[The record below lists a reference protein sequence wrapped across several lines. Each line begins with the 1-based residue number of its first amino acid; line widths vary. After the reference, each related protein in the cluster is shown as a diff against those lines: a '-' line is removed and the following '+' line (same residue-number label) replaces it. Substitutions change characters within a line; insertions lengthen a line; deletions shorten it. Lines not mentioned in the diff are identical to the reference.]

1 MMNISVMTVS
11 FPLDGETLKEVK
23 LLCEE
28 ATVQDYRVYETIMNV
43 PMASSFENKG
53 FMVLAYED
61 DKDLL
66 VGAASAIDLMG
77 LHTYEW
83 SLVVTPAY
91 RQKGIGTALVEG
103 IQVGLKERG
112 AEGQLAVVIDGS
124 PYGHT
129 FIENKGFTYSFSETT
144 LETKAEP
151 VTLRGDINIQAYNG
165 EQAELITIYCEAF
178 GDLPEESEELIAFN
192 TSTNGR
198 ELWIAYRDGAVVGTV
213 TTAKENEIQWVT
225 ALAVHPNCEGQGI
238 GTALLSFS
246 KDYASKVG
254 AAFVMLDVEVDNKKA
269 LSVYEKAGFMKA
281 QQIDYYVKK

>member
-103 IQVGLKERG
+103 IQVGLEERG
-112 AEGQLAVVIDGS
+112 AEGQLAVIIDGS

-129 FIENKGFTYSFSETT
+129 FIENKGFTYSFSEAT
-144 LETKAEP
+144 LETKAEA
-151 VTLRGDINIQAYNG
+151 VTLQKDINIQPYNG
-165 EQAELITIYCEAF
+165 EQAELITIYSEAF

-192 TSTNGR
+192 TSKNGR
-198 ELWIAYRDGAVVGTV
+198 KLWIAYRDGAVVGTV

-281 QQIDYYVKK
+281 QQIDYYVKQ

>member
-61 DKDLL
+61 EKDLL

-151 VTLRGDINIQAYNG
+151 VTLRSDINIQSYNG

-198 ELWIAYRDGAVVGTV
+198 ELWVAYRDGAVVGTV

-281 QQIDYYVKK
+281 QQIDYYVKQ

>member
-1 MMNISVMTVS
+1 MNISVMTVS

-151 VTLRGDINIQAYNG
+151 VTLRSDINIQAYNG

-269 LSVYEKAGFMKA
+269 LAVYEKAGFMKA
-281 QQIDYYVKK
+281 QQIDYYVKQ

>member
-1 MMNISVMTVS
+1 MNISVMTVS

-23 LLCEE
+23 FLCEE

-43 PMASSFENKG
+43 PMASSFETKG

-103 IQVGLKERG
+103 IQVGLEERG
-112 AEGQLAVVIDGS
+112 AEGQLAVIIDGS

-129 FIENKGFTYSFSETT
+129 FIENKGFTYSFSEAT
-144 LETKAEP
+144 LETKAEA
-151 VTLRGDINIQAYNG
+151 VTLQKDINIQPYNG
-165 EQAELITIYCEAF
+165 EQAELITIYSEAF
-178 GDLPEESEELIAFN
+178 GDLPEESEKLIAFN
-192 TSTNGR
+192 TSKNGR
-198 ELWIAYRDGAVVGTV
+198 KLWIAYRDGAVVGTV

-281 QQIDYYVKK
+281 QQIDYYVKQ

>member
-1 MMNISVMTVS
+1 MNISVMTVS

-124 PYGHT
+124 PFGHT

-151 VTLRGDINIQAYNG
+151 VTLRSDINIQSYNG

-198 ELWIAYRDGAVVGTV
+198 ELWVAYRDGAVVGTV

-281 QQIDYYVKK
+281 QQIDYYVKQ

>member
-1 MMNISVMTVS
+1 MNISVMTVS

-151 VTLRGDINIQAYNG
+151 VTLRSDINIQAYNG

-198 ELWIAYRDGAVVGTV
+198 ELWVAYRDGAVVGTV

-281 QQIDYYVKK
+281 QQIDYYVKQ

>member
-1 MMNISVMTVS
+1 MNISVMTVS

-124 PYGHT
+124 PYGHI

-151 VTLRGDINIQAYNG
+151 VTLRSDINIQSYNG

-198 ELWIAYRDGAVVGTV
+198 ELWVAYRDGAVVGTV

-281 QQIDYYVKK
+281 QQIDYYVKQ

>member
-1 MMNISVMTVS
+1 MNISVMTVS

-23 LLCEE
+23 FLCEE

-43 PMASSFENKG
+43 PMASSFETKG

-124 PYGHT
+124 PYGHI

-151 VTLRGDINIQAYNG
+151 VTLRSDINIQAYNG

-198 ELWIAYRDGAVVGTV
+198 ELWVAYRDGAVVGTV

-281 QQIDYYVKK
+281 QQIDYYVKQ

>member
-1 MMNISVMTVS
+1 MNISVMRVS

-28 ATVQDYRVYETIMNV
+28 ATVHDYRVYETIMNV
-43 PMASSFENKG
+43 PMASSFESKG

-66 VGAASAIDLMG
+66 VGAASAIDLIG

-91 RQKGIGTALVEG
+91 RQKGIGTALVES
-103 IQVGLKERG
+103 IQVGLEERG

-124 PYGHT
+124 PFGHT
-129 FIENKGFTYSFSETT
+129 FIEQKGFAYSFSEAT

-151 VTLRGDINIQAYNG
+151 VALQNDINIQPYDG
-165 EQAELITIYCEAF
+165 EEAELISIYGEAF
-178 GDLPEESEELIAFN
+178 GDLPEESKELIAFN
-192 TSTNGR
+192 TTTNGR
-198 ELWIAYRDGAVVGTV
+198 KLWVAYRDGDMVGTV

-225 ALAVHPNCEGQGI
+225 ALAVHPNYEGQGI

-254 AAFVMLDVEVDNKKA
+254 AKFVMLDVEIDNKKA

-281 QQIDYYVKK
+281 QQIDYYVKQ

>member
-1 MMNISVMTVS
+1 MNISVMTVS

-28 ATVQDYRVYETIMNV
+28 ATIHDYRVYETIMSV
-43 PMASSFENKG
+43 PMASSFESKG

-61 DKDLL
+61 EQDLL
-66 VGAASAIDLMG
+66 VGSASAIDLMG

-91 RQKGIGTALVEG
+91 RQKGIGAALVEG
-103 IQVGLKERG
+103 IQAGLADRG

-124 PYGHT
+124 PYGHA
-129 FIENKGFTYSFSETT
+129 FIENKGYAYSFSEAT

-151 VTLRGDINIQAYNG
+151 VELQTDISIQPYAG
-165 EQAELITIYCEAF
+165 EQGELIAIYSEAF
-178 GDLPEESEELIAFN
+178 GDLPEESEELITFN

-198 ELWIAYRDGAVVGTV
+198 KLWVAYRDGLVVGTV
-213 TTAKENEIQWVT
+213 TTAQENEIQWVT
-225 ALAVHPNCEGQGI
+225 ALAVHPNCEGQGV

-254 AAFVMLDVEVDNKKA
+254 AKFVMLDVEIDNKKA

-281 QQIDYYVKK
+281 QQIDYYVKQ

>member
-1 MMNISVMTVS
+1 MNISVMTVS

-103 IQVGLKERG
+103 IQVGLKRKR

-129 FIENKGFTYSFSETT
+129 FIENKGFTYSFQ
-144 LETKAEP
+144 KRP
-151 VTLRGDINIQAYNG
+151 
-165 EQAELITIYCEAF
+165 
-178 GDLPEESEELIAFN
+178 
-192 TSTNGR
+192 
-198 ELWIAYRDGAVVGTV
+198 
-213 TTAKENEIQWVT
+213 
-225 ALAVHPNCEGQGI
+225 
-238 GTALLSFS
+238 
-246 KDYASKVG
+246 
-254 AAFVMLDVEVDNKKA
+254 
-269 LSVYEKAGFMKA
+269 
-281 QQIDYYVKK
+281 

>member
-1 MMNISVMTVS
+1 MNISVMTVS

-61 DKDLL
+61 NKDLL

-151 VTLRGDINIQAYNG
+151 VTLRSDINIQAYNG

-198 ELWIAYRDGAVVGTV
+198 ELWVAYRDGAVVGTV

-254 AAFVMLDVEVDNKKA
+254 ATFVMLDVEVDNKKA

-281 QQIDYYVKK
+281 QQIDYYVKQ

>member
-1 MMNISVMTVS
+1 MNISVMTVS

-61 DKDLL
+61 EKDLL

-151 VTLRGDINIQAYNG
+151 VTLRSDINIQAYNG

-254 AAFVMLDVEVDNKKA
+254 ATFVMLDVEVDNKKA

-281 QQIDYYVKK
+281 QQIDYYVKQ

>member
-1 MMNISVMTVS
+1 MNISMMTVS

-151 VTLRGDINIQAYNG
+151 VALRGDINIQAYNG

-281 QQIDYYVKK
+281 QQIDYYVKQ

>member
-1 MMNISVMTVS
+1 MNISVMTVS

-151 VTLRGDINIQAYNG
+151 VTLRGDINIEAYNG

-198 ELWIAYRDGAVVGTV
+198 ELWIAYRDGVVVGTV

-281 QQIDYYVKK
+281 QQIDYYVKQ

>member
-1 MMNISVMTVS
+1 MNISVMTVS

-151 VTLRGDINIQAYNG
+151 VTLRSDINIQAYNG

-178 GDLPEESEELIAFN
+178 GDLPKESEELIAFN

-198 ELWIAYRDGAVVGTV
+198 ELWVAYRDGAVVGTV

-281 QQIDYYVKK
+281 QQIDYYVKQ

>member
-1 MMNISVMTVS
+1 MNISVITVS
-11 FPLDGETLKEVK
+11 FPLDGETLNELKI
-23 LLCEE
+23 LCEE
-28 ATVQDYRVYETIMNV
+28 ATLNDYRVYETIMNI
-43 PMASSFENKG
+43 PSAGSFESKG

-61 DKDLL
+61 DHDVL

-91 RQKGIGTALVEG
+91 RQKGIGTALVKVL
-103 IQVGLKERG
+103 QAGLEERG

-129 FIENKGFTYSFSETT
+129 FIEKFGYSYSFSEAT

-151 VTLRGDINIQAYNG
+151 VELRDDIQIAPYAG
-165 EQAELITIYCEAF
+165 EQTELIAIYSDAF
-178 GDLPEESEELIAFN
+178 GDLPSESEELIAFN
-192 TSTNGR
+192 TSTHGR
-198 ELWIAYRDGAVVGTV
+198 KLWVAHKDDHVVGTV
-213 TTAKENEIQWVT
+213 TTAEENEIQWVT
-225 ALAVHPNCEGQGI
+225 ALAVQPQYQGQGI

-246 KDYASKVG
+246 KDYASKQS
-254 AAFVMLDVEVDNKKA
+254 AKFVMLDVEIENRKA

-281 QQIDYYVKK
+281 QQLDYYVKN

>member
-1 MMNISVMTVS
+1 MNISVMTVS

-28 ATVQDYRVYETIMNV
+28 ATVHDYRVYETIMNV
-43 PMASSFENKG
+43 PMASSFESKG

-66 VGAASAIDLMG
+66 VGAASAIDLIG

-91 RQKGIGTALVEG
+91 RQKGIGTALVES
-103 IQVGLKERG
+103 IQVGLEERR

-124 PYGHT
+124 PFGHT
-129 FIENKGFTYSFSETT
+129 FIEQKGFDYSFSEAT

-151 VTLRGDINIQAYNG
+151 VALQNDINIQPYDG
-165 EQAELITIYCEAF
+165 EEAELISIYGEAF
-178 GDLPEESEELIAFN
+178 GDLPEESKELIAFN
-192 TSTNGR
+192 TTTNGR
-198 ELWIAYRDGAVVGTV
+198 KLWVAYRDGDMVGTV

-225 ALAVHPNCEGQGI
+225 ALAVHPNYEGQGI

-254 AAFVMLDVEVDNKKA
+254 AKFVMLDVEIDNKKA

-281 QQIDYYVKK
+281 QQIDYYVKQ

>member
-1 MMNISVMTVS
+1 MTVS

-61 DKDLL
+61 NKDLL

-151 VTLRGDINIQAYNG
+151 VTLRSDINIQAYNG

-198 ELWIAYRDGAVVGTV
+198 ELWVAYRDGAVVGTV

-254 AAFVMLDVEVDNKKA
+254 ATFVMLDVEVDNKKA

-281 QQIDYYVKK
+281 QQIDYYVKQ

>member
-1 MMNISVMTVS
+1 MNISVMTVS

-61 DKDLL
+61 EKDLL

-151 VTLRGDINIQAYNG
+151 VTLRSDINIQTYNG

-198 ELWIAYRDGAVVGTV
+198 ELWVAYRDGAVVGTV

-281 QQIDYYVKK
+281 QQIDYYVKQ

>member
-43 PMASSFENKG
+43 PMAGSFENKG

-91 RQKGIGTALVEG
+91 RQKGIGTALVDG

-198 ELWIAYRDGAVVGTV
+198 ELWVAYRDGAIVGTV

-281 QQIDYYVKK
+281 QQIDYYVKQ

>member
-91 RQKGIGTALVEG
+91 RQKGIGTVLVEG

-281 QQIDYYVKK
+281 QQIDYYVKQ

>member
-1 MMNISVMTVS
+1 MNISVMTVS

-61 DKDLL
+61 EKDLL

-144 LETKAEP
+144 LETKAES
-151 VTLRGDINIQAYNG
+151 VTLRSDINIQAYNG

-198 ELWIAYRDGAVVGTV
+198 ELWVAYRDGAVVGTV

-254 AAFVMLDVEVDNKKA
+254 ATFVMLDVEVDNKKA

-281 QQIDYYVKK
+281 QQIDYYVKQ